1 MYLRHPWWLSQLP
14 THTFP
19 FPSQGAFDLLG
30 QYLKPGNTPMQRTDS
45 QIPGGPWT
53 QSEKHGNGLN
63 HLSYLVSTWAL
74 ALLPQDQL
82 LSQWESWP
90 MSMLKECLWRIPLY
104 LRLQVRLPG
113 NNLRHFQRIRHAI
126 ESISYTFIL
135 TYILASFSLMLKNI
149 LFGISN
155 SKLLSKT
162 VLESFTKKAPCGEF
176 SSVSSNRSPGIEG
189 NRK

>member
-1 MYLRHPWWLSQLP
+1 MTLSTAY
-14 THTFP
+14 THISIP
-19 FPSQGAFDLLG
+19 FLQGAFDLLG

-63 HLSYLVSTWAL
+63 HLSYLVSTWGL

-82 LSQWESWP
+82 LSQWESLP
-90 MSMLKECLWRIPLY
+90 MSMLRECLWRIPLY

-126 ESISYTFIL
+126 ESISYTLL

-162 VLESFTKKAPCGEF
+162 VLESLTKKAPCGEF
-176 SSVSSNRSPGIEG
+176 SSVSSNRSPGIGG